1 MSVMLPHRVLARS
14 LVALLTNPSFKC
26 TRLITPK
33 TLFYFTFP
41 TEISSP
47 GMIRN
52 WRNAFETG
60 GIVAP
65 QPRKKGRPSY
75 EKRPAEGSVEALR
88 TENER
93 FRMENAYLKK

>member
-1 MSVMLPHRVLARS
+1 MLPHRVLARS
-14 LVALLTNPSFKC
+14 LVALLTNPCFKC

-65 QPRKKGRPSY
+65 QPRKKGRPSMKKETKLNH
-75 EKRPAEGSVEALR
+75 EKRPTEG
-88 TENER
+88 
-93 FRMENAYLKK
+93 